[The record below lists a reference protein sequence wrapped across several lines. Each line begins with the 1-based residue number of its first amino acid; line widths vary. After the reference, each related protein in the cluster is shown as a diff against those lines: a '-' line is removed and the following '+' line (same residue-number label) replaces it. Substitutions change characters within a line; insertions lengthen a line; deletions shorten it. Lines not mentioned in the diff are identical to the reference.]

1 MERIATEECFD
12 NSKFVVI
19 KNKKFMHR
27 ERSES
32 TSSYKIERNI
42 STKPNS
48 IMHNSDNSIKS
59 ESCTD
64 EQEGGAGCQGDPC
77 NSNSEEPSKG
87 YESKCSSRSG
97 NEHLL
102 GCLRFWQDN
111 VYTNFN
117 KA

>member
-1 MERIATEECFD
+1 
-12 NSKFVVI
+12 
-19 KNKKFMHR
+19 MHR

-48 IMHNSDNSIKS
+48 IMHYSDDSIKN
-59 ESCTD
+59 ESCSD
-64 EQEGGAGCQGDPC
+64 EQEGGADCHENQC
-77 NSNSEEPSKG
+77 NSNSEEPGEG
-87 YESKCSSRSG
+87 YKTKYSNPSG

-102 GCLRFWQDN
+102 CCLRFWQDN
-111 VYTNFN
+111 VYSNFY